1 MVTAEGRGKQD
12 SWVLLLFLL
21 TLGELFQHPETQLL
35 HLKNKKVTVRQNY
48 SLCPEIPE
56 EIQVLSLSCSQCWGG
71 ILQWRLCPG
80 THGAGAQKLVFSFTK
95 WKGWSDEFAK
105 KSSSFASANP
115 LLLTVLFLL
124 SSISALL
131 AHEGTLWAYVPHLIS
146 PFQSWKRFW
155 GPVRKLRGTH
165 KLLLDPKAGVRGED
179 EASLSWCTL
188 HELQQFLEGA
198 KQCQSQPMA
207 PSPPGLERL
216 IVEVVFSKYWFPNFN
231 QLFWGLNLQCNS
243 LQL

>member
-115 LLLTVLFLL
+115 LLLTVLFLFHQSLLCWHMRVPYGHMFHTLYPL
-124 SSISALL
+124 SRAEKGFEVQWGSWEALTSCCWTQRL
-131 AHEGTLWAYVPHLIS
+131 VW
-146 PFQSWKRFW
+146 
-155 GPVRKLRGTH
+155 
-165 KLLLDPKAGVRGED
+165 GVRMK
-179 EASLSWCTL
+179 L
-188 HELQQFLEGA
+188 HCPDAHCMSSSSF
-198 KQCQSQPMA
+198 
-207 PSPPGLERL
+207 
-216 IVEVVFSKYWFPNFN
+216 
-231 QLFWGLNLQCNS
+231 
-243 LQL
+243 